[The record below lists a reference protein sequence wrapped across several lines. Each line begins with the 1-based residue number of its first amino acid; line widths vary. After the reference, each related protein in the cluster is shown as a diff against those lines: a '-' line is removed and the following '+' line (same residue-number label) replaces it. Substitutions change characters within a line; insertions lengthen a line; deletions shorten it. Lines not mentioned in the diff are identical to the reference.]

1 MTDWTGL
8 CLIYCV
14 SIEPQLRVTV
24 QREVGDS
31 VSFLQSQVVIINI
44 VTMGNYYVTWSGLV

>member
-1 MTDWTGL
+1 MMDWTGL
-8 CLIYCV
+8 CLVYCV
-14 SIEPQLRVTV
+14 SIELQLRVTV